1 MCINIIIGYIYDLI
15 NGVYMTELFIKPGRR
30 LRCQHFTFED
40 LQHKSRTKDF
50 SHVLEPLNTCG
61 KQTANFKF

>member
-15 NGVYMTELFIKPGRR
+15 NSFNMTGLSIKPGRR
-30 LRCQHFTFED
+30 HSTFED
-40 LQHKSRTKDF
+40 LQHTPRTKDF
-50 SHVLEPLNTCG
+50 SDVLEPLQTSG